1 MLLKSKLVR
10 DYCLFLWPKQNS
22 IHQRENKTMKK
33 LLYLPLLVL
42 LLVGTTVSA
51 QQPKFGHINTS
62 ELLSI
67 MPGRDSAQVK
77 MEQYAQT
84 LEQQFTT
91 MQTELQTKYQDYLTN
106 EATYSDLIRQSKQRE
121 ITSIQ
126 ERLQEFQEQAQQ
138 DLVNQENQLLTPI
151 IDAARKAIED
161 VAKENGYSYVFDT
174 AGGQVLYFPLSD
186 NIMNLVKAKLGIAQ

>member
-1 MLLKSKLVR
+1 MLLKSELVR

-33 LLYLPLLVL
+33 LLYLPVLVIL
-42 LLVGTTVSA
+42 LLGTTVSA
-51 QQPKFGHINTS
+51 QQPKLGHINTN

-77 MEQYAQT
+77 LENYAQQ
-84 LEQQFTT
+84 LEQQFTA

-106 EATYSDLIRQSKQRE
+106 ESTYSELIRQSKQRE

-138 DLVNQENQLLTPI
+138 DLANQENQLLSPI
-151 IDAARKAIED
+151 IDAARQAIED
-161 VAKENGYSYVFDT
+161 VAKENGYAYVFDT
-174 AGGQVLYFPLSD
+174 AGGQVLYFPPSD
-186 NIMNLVKAKLGIAQ
+186 NIMGLVKTKLGIAE